1 MIHLLNNYKFRFLIV
16 LIILNVLIL
25 KSIYNFNKISEYIIN
40 KKLTDEINIKYHKFN
55 KVNINEIDNKI
66 NNKKESIENINSTIN
81 IGATLDIN
89 FVLET
94 MITACS
100 IMATQNKNTKIRFHF
115 GVTNNFTAEK
125 MIKIYNLKN
134 KINNL
139 TEFNFYYLKESV
151 VKMKNFHKSKGETC
165 PGKFELPLYLPED
178 VERLLIFDVGDLLVF
193 RDLTD
198 LYNYDMGEYWVIGT
212 AEPSIIESFMK
223 VEYNITKYL
232 NVGSLLINVKKLKE
246 NNFWDNFTKHKYI
259 KLTGQPEQT
268 LFNILKKKEN

>member
-25 KSIYNFNKISEYIIN
+25 KSIYNFDKISEYIIN

-125 MIKIYNLKN
+125 MLKIYNLKN

-139 TEFNFYYLKESV
+139 TEFNFYYIKE
-151 VKMKNFHKSKGETC
+151 
-165 PGKFELPLYLPED
+165 KF
-178 VERLLIFDVGDLLVF
+178 
-193 RDLTD
+193 
-198 LYNYDMGEYWVIGT
+198 
-212 AEPSIIESFMK
+212 S
-223 VEYNITKYL
+223 
-232 NVGSLLINVKKLKE
+232 
-246 NNFWDNFTKHKYI
+246 
-259 KLTGQPEQT
+259 
-268 LFNILKKKEN
+268 